1 MPLLHPPSFEMG
13 EHDLA
18 SLRGGIMELTLNTEE
33 QNLLLSI
40 LDRRHRELVNE
51 IAHTDHREFK
61 QELRKDERLLD
72 SLLSRLRGAAVQDLH
87 V

>member
-1 MPLLHPPSFEMG
+1 
-13 EHDLA
+13 
-18 SLRGGIMELTLNTEE
+18 MELTLNTEE
-33 QNLLLSI
+33 QELLLSI

-51 IAHTDHREFK
+51 IVHTDHREFK

-72 SLLSRLRGAAVQDLH
+72 SLLSRLRGAAVLDMH